1 MHCTKRR
8 ACGKGESLEASSV
21 KVKTKKKDPA
31 SLPPIRIK
39 REFPTVD
46 EAVFAAQGLTEDMEQ
61 QVAIAASL
69 MNMSEDEVRPRVAEA
84 NAKTRRMLLQPQPVR
99 TTSPSGRAVIVERT
113 PSRRF
118 DQRVRTFNLQ
128 R

>member
-1 MHCTKRR
+1 M
-8 ACGKGESLEASSV
+8 
-21 KVKTKKKDPA
+21 KVRTKKDPA

-39 REFPTVD
+39 REFPTIE
-46 EAVFAAQGLTEDMEQ
+46 EAVFAAQGLTEDVEQ

-84 NAKTRRMLLQPQPVR
+84 NAKARRMVLQPVVR
-99 TTSPSGRAVIVERT
+99 TTSPSGRAVIVERQ

>member
-1 MHCTKRR
+1 M
-8 ACGKGESLEASSV
+8 GESLEASSV
-21 KVKTKKKDPA
+21 KVKSKKDPA

-39 REFPTVD
+39 REFPTLD
-46 EAVFAAQGLTEDMEQ
+46 EAVFAAQGLTDDLEQ
-61 QVAIAASL
+61 QVTIAASL
-69 MNMSEDEVRPRVAEA
+69 MNMSEDEVRPQVVEA
-84 NAKTRRMLLQPQPVR
+84 NAKARRVLLQPVVR
-99 TTSPSGRAVIVERT
+99 TTSPSGRAVIVERQ